1 MAADS
6 GLIAQVLDRDF
17 VLRHLELARAQLA
30 AAAAPAGG
38 DAAGDA
44 EISADEA
51 AVTVREIAR
60 AQGKAAADAAGE
72 PGSATGGPDEGSA
85 AHAHGAFISS
95 DPLVSCLQT
104 ALERR
109 IEERFG
115 DWIEHR
121 DAAGPAPGGTRV
133 VAPPADAD
141 AGADAVDE
149 HVGVAFTH
157 RDPRWAIEIGKA
169 LVQRVA
175 HGGRH
180 DFNDQPAVEV
190 PMGAGA
196 RVVILGDWGTG
207 LDRALEVS
215 RLARQRVLEARGAG
229 RDVHVIHL
237 GDVYYSGERDEL
249 ARRMLAPD
257 AWPVQP
263 EEAGEIGSWALN
275 GNHDMYCGG
284 DPYFEYL
291 LGGDERFARQRS
303 ADGAGSSFFDIVS
316 DDWRIVGLD
325 SSWQDDILRHAGA
338 GELAGN
344 QAAHV
349 EQAAAKG
356 DGRKLLLLT
365 HHQYVSAYEQ
375 IGSLL
380 GDQLAPA
387 LASGRVRAW
396 MWGHEH
402 RCLTYDPR
410 DHLPFAACIGHGG
423 VPQIA
428 HAEKAP
434 LPAPGQW
441 EFRGQ
446 FESGGRAWTRYGF
459 AVLDFDGPA
468 MSVTFVDELGQTRPP
483 ITVV

>member
-1 MAADS
+1 MTQTTPTPD
-6 GLIAQVLDRDF
+6 GPIVHQILDPAF
-17 VLRHLELARAQLA
+17 LHSQLEKIK
-30 AAAAPAGG
+30 
-38 DAAGDA
+38 
-44 EISADEA
+44 E
-51 AVTVREIAR
+51 
-60 AQGKAAADAAGE
+60 
-72 PGSATGGPDEGSA
+72 EGSDQIPA
-85 AHAHGAFISS
+85 KRYDRMFADLEHAQASPVSGAGPEDGGQAYLPRSPAVSLLQSTLTDCITSRLGDLV
-95 DPLVSCLQT
+95 DPLPPGKKSFADFLLREDDVF
-104 ALERR
+104 RK
-109 IEERFG
+109 FG
-115 DWIEHR
+115 
-121 DAAGPAPGGTRV
+121 PC
-133 VAPPADAD
+133 D
-141 AGADAVDE
+141 AGWVESVISKGLSLFDHKPAFVDE
-149 HVGVAFTH
+149 PPTVTIADNA
-157 RDPRWAIEIGKA
+157 R
-169 LVQRVA
+169 LV
-175 HGGRH
+175 
-180 DFNDQPAVEV
+180 
-190 PMGAGA
+190 
-196 RVVILGDWGTG
+196 VVGDWGTG
-207 LDRALEVS
+207 LAGAQAVGAQMAAKIAEGK
-215 RLARQRVLEARGAG
+215 AAG
-229 RDVHVIHL
+229 REVHALHL
-237 GDVYYSGERDEL
+237 GDVYYSGWKEEYE
-249 ARRMLAPD
+249 ARFMPF
-257 AWPVQP
+257 WPVRSA
-263 EEAGEIGSWALN
+263 EEGVDSWALN